1 MNDNKKTSRLF
12 LSRLPIKVVL
22 SISFIFLS
30 GFLFLDLIKS
40 NQPATTSS
48 TNPPYTSTPIS
59 ITTNTPILPTQ
70 ILPSPVTIPSE
81 SPTNTSTPT
90 ITPYPQITNPDGT
103 SFPITWG
110 EYPPPATFPSVPIPP
125 PLLKIPKAV
134 GQVNILLLGNDHT
147 PNKSTH
153 IDTIILL
160 SLNPNHGTASAIT
173 FPRDLYVYAPGW
185 TMMKINTVVP
195 RGGYDL
201 LFDTFEYNFGV
212 RPDFYVNIS
221 RDAFKDV
228 IDKLGGIDLYVPV
241 ALDDPVYANGKFSV
255 EVGWTHMDGATARWY
270 VSSRA
275 TSDDFSRN
283 ERQLIV
289 LEAIFKKLL
298 SKNGINRA
306 SEIYWI
312 YKNQVWT
319 NLTLNDLLPLIPL
332 ATKLADTSRITRF
345 TINNRHVTATTS
357 PTTGAFI
364 LLPDQDKIL
373 EKMILVLSP

>member
-1 MNDNKKTSRLF
+1 
-12 LSRLPIKVVL
+12 
-22 SISFIFLS
+22 
-30 GFLFLDLIKS
+30 
-40 NQPATTSS
+40 
-48 TNPPYTSTPIS
+48 
-59 ITTNTPILPTQ
+59 
-70 ILPSPVTIPSE
+70 
-81 SPTNTSTPT
+81 
-90 ITPYPQITNPDGT
+90 
-103 SFPITWG
+103 
-110 EYPPPATFPSVPIPP
+110 
-125 PLLKIPKAV
+125 
-134 GQVNILLLGNDHT
+134 
-147 PNKSTH
+147 
-153 IDTIILL
+153 
-160 SLNPNHGTASAIT
+160 
-173 FPRDLYVYAPGW
+173 
-185 TMMKINTVVP
+185 MKINTVVP

-228 IDKLGGIDLYVPV
+228 IDSLEGIDVYVPV

-298 SKNGINRA
+298 SRNGINRA
-306 SEIYWI
+306 SEIYRI
-312 YKNQVWT
+312 YKDQVWT

-332 ATKLADTSRITRF
+332 AGKLSDTRRITKF

-364 LLPDQDKIL
+364 LLPDNDKIL